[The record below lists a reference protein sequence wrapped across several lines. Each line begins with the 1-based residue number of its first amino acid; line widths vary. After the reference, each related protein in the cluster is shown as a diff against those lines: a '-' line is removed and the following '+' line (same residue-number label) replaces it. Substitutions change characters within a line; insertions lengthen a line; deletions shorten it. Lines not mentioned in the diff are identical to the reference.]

1 MGRLQEIKICR
12 NRQNRSDGVNVR
24 DIEFITML
32 LDLSFEHLSSLL
44 VSPTHLMAI
53 DLSRRL
59 VRLSE
64 ARGKFGKLMS
74 APVPASVRTVP
85 ASGSDVHDVMMMMF
99 ITIFAGD

>member
-64 ARGKFGKLMS
+64 ARDNLGKLRS
-74 APVPASVRTVP
+74 APVPASVRTVKIP
-85 ASGSDVHDVMMMMF
+85 RCDIDGVGEVK
-99 ITIFAGD
+99 